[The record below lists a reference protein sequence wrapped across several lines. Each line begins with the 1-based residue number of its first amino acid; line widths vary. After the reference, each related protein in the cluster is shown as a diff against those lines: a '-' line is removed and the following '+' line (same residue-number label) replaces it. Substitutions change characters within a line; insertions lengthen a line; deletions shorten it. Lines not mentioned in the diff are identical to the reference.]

1 MSAWLLSI
9 VGVVSLGV
17 LIELLLPEGENSK
30 YIKGIFSVIVIFVI
44 VSPLPKLVKGES
56 VDWFSPSGGEIQMDD
71 TYYQSAKED
80 IQRKLIQSVEDKLK
94 ENGYNDLSYDIQF
107 DEEYVYLFDSI
118 AIDSGGMSDEE
129 WMALVKYIQ
138 SAVGRI
144 EVKKR

>member
-44 VSPLPKLVKGES
+44 
-56 VDWFSPSGGEIQMDD
+56 
-71 TYYQSAKED
+71 
-80 IQRKLIQSVEDKLK
+80 
-94 ENGYNDLSYDIQF
+94 
-107 DEEYVYLFDSI
+107 DEEYVYLIDSI

-129 WMALVKYIQ
+129 WKALVKYIQ

>member
-44 VSPLPKLVKGES
+44 VSPLPKLVKGEN

-107 DEEYVYLFDSI
+107 DEEYVYLIDSI

-129 WMALVKYIQ
+129 WMDLVKYIQ